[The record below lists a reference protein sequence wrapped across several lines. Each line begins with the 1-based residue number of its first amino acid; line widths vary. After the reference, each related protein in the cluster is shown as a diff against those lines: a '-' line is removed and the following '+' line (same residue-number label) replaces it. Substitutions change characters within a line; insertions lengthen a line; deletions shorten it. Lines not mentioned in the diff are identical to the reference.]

1 MRLPLALS
9 LACLLAACGGGDSSS
24 SNSARL
30 APPDASLVRVSQA
43 SPYAAG
49 CGGGMQGSVSYE
61 DAEVEPYVAIN
72 PTNSSNL
79 IGVWQQDRWS
89 DGGAH
94 GLVVSSSMD
103 GGKHWKEQP
112 LVMSVCA
119 GGDAGNNADYARA
132 SDPWVSF
139 APDGTAY
146 VISISFSG
154 DTLAPGSLSGVLV
167 SRSADGGTTWSKA
180 TALIKDGAGAFNDKE
195 SITAD
200 PNDSHYV
207 YAVWDRLTSNDH
219 GATEFARST
228 DGGMSWEPA
237 VSIYDPGVDDQTIGN
252 EVVGLPDGTILDLF
266 EEIDNTSS
274 DSSEALV
281 RVIRSSDHGSTWSK
295 PVTVAANLSVGTFD
309 PDTGNLV
316 RAGSGLPQMT
326 ATASGELV
334 AVWQDGRF
342 SGGKYDGIALSRSKD
357 DGQTW
362 TTPVRVN
369 AMAGAPAFTPSVAAL
384 KDGTLGVTYFDFR
397 NNTPDPSTL
406 ATDYWFVSSTDGSH
420 WSEQHISGPFDLDLA
435 PEAEGLFL
443 GDYQAL
449 SVIGD
454 AFVPFFVQTN
464 DDGTADRSDS
474 YVLPPQA
481 VPLHVTHTV
490 SLVTLE
496 QTPVQP
502 GIVFRQKLHANHMQL
517 LRGENPGWDA
527 LRSAR
532 RAAQSA
538 PP

>member
-24 SNSARL
+24 SDSARL

-61 DAEVEPYVAIN
+61 DAEVEPYVAID

-119 GGDAGNNADYARA
+119 GGDAGNDADYARA

-167 SRSADGGTTWSKA
+167 SRSADGGTTWGKA

-228 DGGMSWEPA
+228 DGGMSWEA
-237 VSIYDPGVDDQTIGN
+237 ARSIYDPGVDDQTIGN

-266 EEIDNTSS
+266 EEIDNTSG

-281 RVIRSSDHGSTWSK
+281 RVIRSSDHGGTWSA
-295 PVTVAANLSVGTFD
+295 PFTVAANLSVGTFD

-369 AMAGAPAFTPSVAAL
+369 AAAGAPAFTPSVAAL

-397 NNTPDPSTL
+397 NNTPDASTL
-406 ATDYWFVSSTDGSH
+406 PTDYWFVSSTDGSH

-490 SLVTLE
+490 SLVTRE
-496 QTPVQP
+496 QAPVQP
-502 GIVFRQKLHANHMQL
+502 GAVFRQKLHANHMQL
-517 LRGENPGWDA
+517 LRGENPGWDT